1 MPETKCTDDQLALI
15 TEARTA
21 PDLRSIA
28 RVVYADWTNMYFGAV
43 PYVAAMEQLIS
54 AFDPKEKYGVE
65 DAKLIVLYFL
75 SNAKTWRGPVA
86 QVVKQILKEKMGVK

>member
-21 PDLRSIA
+21 PDIRSIA
-28 RVVYADWTNMYFGAV
+28 RVVYADWTNVYFGAV
-43 PYVAAMEQLIS
+43 PYLAAMEMFIS
-54 AFDPKEKYGVE
+54 PFDRNELYGVE
-65 DAKLIVLYFL
+65 TARTVVLYFL